1 MVYRY
6 RGDGDDEVFHDRR
19 VEVQIRTWLQH
30 TWATAVEAV
39 GAYRSENMRRRG
51 EPGVA
56 SLRHSPEPA

>member
-30 TWATAVEAV
+30 TWV
-39 GAYRSENMRRRG
+39 
-51 EPGVA
+51 
-56 SLRHSPEPA
+56 